1 MDGPASEPHPRAIVA
16 RRAVAAAG
24 LLLSLASAA
33 WMDLANWPTYAVFL
47 ALAFAFSFLW
57 LDSEAPASVPHMA
70 TATAFLYIAGPSIL
84 FLELVARAA
93 AYPLLFAAARRG
105 LIALPRALRPLV
117 QADPAAARQARLDL
131 ASMLGVATIGSVVRL
146 AVVWAATANS
156 IESLIAIIAMGEPA
170 AYAVMGALSWLLPLP
185 TGVYL
190 TVAPQRLPA
199 EDARIDVI
207 VSALAIVPFLALMIV
222 YGWIEHGL
230 LGAAAWSLT
239 TLPPHWLMQL
249 LAKRRHLLDA
259 HHLVLTQATAS
270 LARKQQELEDFTYT
284 VAHDLKAPLSAITMT
299 ADLLLEAHGAALPDA
314 VRKNVAEIMRRAAET
329 EDMIVD
335 LLRMVRVVT
344 EPEEVE
350 TVDLGIITAQ
360 AVDMLGP
367 QIAARRVCVQVSGA
381 LPSISG
387 QATKLRHVVAN
398 LIGNAIRFV
407 PPERGVVRV
416 QASWDGPSLKL
427 TFTDN
432 GVGIPKEYHDVI
444 FEPFRRVP
452 GQEDEHPGTGM
463 GLAIV
468 KRIVE
473 AHGGRVLVQSAPG
486 QGSTIAVQLPR
497 LALMPR

>member
-1 MDGPASEPHPRAIVA
+1 MDGAATEPGPRANVA
-16 RRAVAAAG
+16 RTTVATAG
-24 LLLSLASAA
+24 LLVSLASAA
-33 WMDLANWPTYAVFL
+33 WIDPANWPTYAVFL
-47 ALAFAFSFLW
+47 ALALAFSFVW

-70 TATAFLYIAGPSIL
+70 TATAFLYIAGPPIL
-84 FLELVARAA
+84 FLELLARLV

-105 LIALPRALRPLV
+105 LMALPRALRPLV
-117 QADPAAARQARLDL
+117 QGDPVAARQARLDL
-131 ASMLGVATIGSVVRL
+131 ASMLGVAAIGSVVRL
-146 AVVWAATANS
+146 GVVWVATTDG

-190 TVAPQRLPA
+190 TMAPQRLPA

-259 HHLVLTQATAS
+259 QHLVLTQATAS

-299 ADLLLEAHGAALPDA
+299 ADLLLNSHGDALPE
-314 VRKNVAEIMRRAAET
+314 VARRDVADVMRWAGET
-329 EDMIVD
+329 ENMILE

-344 EPEEVE
+344 AAEPVE
-350 TVDLGIITAQ
+350 IVDLGVITAQ
-360 AVDMLGP
+360 AVDMLRP
-367 QIAARRVCVQVSGA
+367 HIEARDVRVAVDDA
-381 LPSISG
+381 LPEVWG
-387 QATKLRHVVAN
+387 QATKLRHVMSN

-407 PPERGVVRV
+407 PSGSGVVEVEARR
-416 QASWDGPSLKL
+416 DGPCVTLAVR
-427 TFTDN
+427 DN
-432 GVGIPKEYHDVI
+432 GVGIAHEYHEAI
-444 FEPFRRVP
+444 FETFRRVP
-452 GQEDEHPGTGM
+452 GSGDHASGTGI

-468 KRIVE
+468 RRIVN
-473 AHGGRVLVQSAPG
+473 AHGGRVSVQSAPG
-486 QGSTIAVQLPR
+486 EGTVISVWLPTAR
-497 LALMPR
+497 

>member
-1 MDGPASEPHPRAIVA
+1 MDGAATEPSPRANAA
-16 RRAVAAAG
+16 RKAVASAG
-24 LLLSLASAA
+24 LLLSVASAA
-33 WMDLANWPTYAVFL
+33 WIDPANWPTYAVFL
-47 ALAFAFSFLW
+47 ALAFAFSFVW

-84 FLELVARAA
+84 FLELMARLA
-93 AYPLLFAAARRG
+93 AYPLLFAAASGG
-105 LIALPRALRPLV
+105 LIELPRALRPLA
-117 QADPAAARQARLDL
+117 QADPVAARQARLDF

-146 AVVWAATANS
+146 GVVWAATG

-207 VSALAIVPFLALMIV
+207 VSALAIVPFLVLMIV
-222 YGWIEHGL
+222 YGWLEHGL

-259 HHLVLTQATAS
+259 QHLVLTQATAS

-299 ADLLLEAHGAALPDA
+299 ADLLLDAHGGALPEAARRD
-314 VRKNVAEIMRRAAET
+314 VAEIMRRAGET
-329 EDMIVD
+329 ENMIVE

-344 EPEEVE
+344 EPEPVEV
-350 TVDLGIITAQ
+350 VDLSVITAR
-360 AVDMLGP
+360 AVDMLRP
-367 QIAARRVCVQVSGA
+367 HIAARDVRVEVGDA
-381 LPSISG
+381 LPCVLG
-387 QATKLRHVVAN
+387 QATKLGHVMSN
-398 LIGNAIRFV
+398 LIGNALRFV
-407 PPERGVVRV
+407 PAGSGVVQVNARR
-416 QASWDGPSLKL
+416 DGPSV
-427 TFTDN
+427 TIAVRDN
-432 GVGIPKEYHDVI
+432 GAGIPREYHEAI
-444 FEPFRRVP
+444 FEVFRRVP
-452 GQEDEHPGTGM
+452 DNGDSAPGSGM

-468 KRIVE
+468 RRIVD
-473 AHGGRVLVQSAPG
+473 AHGGNVTVQSAPG
-486 QGSTIAVQLPR
+486 EGSVISVWLPAVR
-497 LALMPR
+497 